1 MEDYKK
7 LAGLINHLPFDIRVE
22 ILAADLIEQGID
34 AETLVFKPVSRFK
47 RRFSNDITGVKVIET
62 QDDQQQLYIEVTRDG
77 IYDSLPQGLFHQPKI
92 KAGARKRADMVEN
105 VRTTRAEEQSAR
117 QFFQPMENELYHLR
131 TTVERTERR
140 LFFDLERSERND
152 LLINFWNL
160 EAYRRF
166 ATLPLLVR
174 LMPILYRLSGH
185 LEYTKTCYEL
195 LLRVPIAISIY
206 HDYKPLP
213 THIAGWQLG
222 GDSLGFETITSEKI
236 YNELPVYEITIGPL
250 KDKLLA
256 DYLPGGKMLPYLNL
270 LNSYFLAAGYAVNL
284 TVLPQPKDCV
294 FDFAIEDLHLGVNTA
309 FNL

>member
-7 LAGLINHLPFDIRVE
+7 LARLINHLPFDIRVE

-92 KAGARKRADMVEN
+92 KAGAKKRADMVEN

-222 GDSLGFETITSEKI
+222 GDSLGFETNKVD
-236 YNELPVYEITIGPL
+236 PVQVPCLCRDRRGRRENHEGWQRQAPAHRRFSGDL
-250 KDKLLA
+250 R
-256 DYLPGGKMLPYLNL
+256 GGGN
-270 LNSYFLAAGYAVNL
+270 
-284 TVLPQPKDCV
+284 
-294 FDFAIEDLHLGVNTA
+294 
-309 FNL
+309 